1 LPTYSELVGNIITL
15 PIYPLGG
22 NDSERYLFAMS
33 YALFIHR
40 RFGTR
45 VVLTQSAAPPVTVSE
60 MQGQDLAAYFDDLPG
75 AFRGLLPGGNAVS
88 GHIEKPG
95 EAAKVD
101 CVFDLLHTLKVIAD
115 RIGTGEDLIDLV
127 RSLNDG
133 ELGIFFAAHRVIEK
147 NSKNEGAANATGGD
161 LSPYLKR
168 VAKQI
173 FESQTGDPHMTA
185 VSLTAI
191 LERMAEL
198 AWKRNIRGGSLA
210 HSALMKPVDIAFQ
223 LVRRQSSQEV
233 SFLKLVATEDI
244 LRHIDRTSDCKIGAE
259 RSEAI
264 TEWTRLF
271 FDELLVNGFNG
282 DIRRMI
288 RDEKL
293 VKAAYTTLMREHLRK
308 SSEAKKATGEAK
320 KAASADATPNLFQSQ
335 Q

>member
-1 LPTYSELVGNIITL
+1 
-15 PIYPLGG
+15 
-22 NDSERYLFAMS
+22 
-33 YALFIHR
+33 
-40 RFGTR
+40 
-45 VVLTQSAAPPVTVSE
+45 
-60 MQGQDLAAYFDDLPG
+60 
-75 AFRGLLPGGNAVS
+75 
-88 GHIEKPG
+88 
-95 EAAKVD
+95 
-101 CVFDLLHTLKVIAD
+101 
-115 RIGTGEDLIDLV
+115 
-127 RSLNDG
+127 
-133 ELGIFFAAHRVIEK
+133 
-147 NSKNEGAANATGGD
+147 
-161 LSPYLKR
+161 
-168 VAKQI
+168 
-173 FESQTGDPHMTA
+173 MTA

-244 LRHIDRTSDCKIGAE
+244 LRHIDRTSDYKIGAE

-293 VKAAYTTLMREHLRK
+293 VKAAYTTLMRERLRK
-308 SSEAKKATGEAK
+308 SSEAKKAAGEAK
-320 KAASADATPNLFQSQ
+320 KATSADATPNLFQSQ